1 MNDTLNRAKD
11 YALKLGIAPCMFGYL
26 EFSEAVTEYVNN
38 ERKLSLKD
46 VCHSIG
52 KNRSVGSDT
61 VFRTIKYA
69 INTANGIREK
79 LSELSGY
86 EVRAEDIRPKYAIC
100 LVADCIERDLAE

>member
-1 MNDTLNRAKD
+1 MNDTYNRAKD
-11 YALKLGIAPCMFGYL
+11 YALKLGIAPCISGYS
-26 EFSEAVTEYVNN
+26 EFVKAVAEYVNN
-38 ERKLSLKD
+38 ERKLSLKE

-52 KNRSVGSDT
+52 KSRSVGSDT

-79 LSELSGY
+79 LSELSGFK
-86 EVRAEDIRPKYAIC
+86 VREEDIRPKYVIC